1 MNDEM
6 LVSINGLCILTS
18 SMGYCYEYLGGKGNA
33 EIFNLQVVQ
42 C

>member
-18 SMGYCYEYLGGKGNA
+18 SMGYCYEYLEGKGNA
-33 EIFNLQVVQ
+33 EIFILQVVQ